1 MYSADFIPAGEF
13 CAYYHVELS
22 FIRGLHESGLIGLEV
37 KDGSTLLPA
46 DELPVLEKFVRWH
59 YELAINSEGIEAL
72 SHVLGRME
80 SLQEENRVLR
90 NSLQGDQDRSGAA
103 RVQPGEEV

>member
-1 MYSADFIPAGEF
+1 MQSADFIPAGEF

-37 KDGSTLLPA
+37 KDGATLLPA

-72 SHVLGRME
+72 SHVLDRIKL
-80 SLQEENRVLR
+80 LQEENRVLR
-90 NSLQGDQDRSGAA
+90 NSLLRYQDRSGA
-103 RVQPGEEV
+103 RMQPGEEM